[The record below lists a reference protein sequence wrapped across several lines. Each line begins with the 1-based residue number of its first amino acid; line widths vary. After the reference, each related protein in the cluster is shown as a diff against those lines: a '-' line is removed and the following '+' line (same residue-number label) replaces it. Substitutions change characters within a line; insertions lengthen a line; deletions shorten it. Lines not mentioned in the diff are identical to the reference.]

1 MVLPTGTGKSLC
13 LAKNASDAVTLWG
26 GRVLILAYVREL
38 LEQNADKV
46 RRLCPEGNN
55 LGNNLGMTWNIVG
68 MMWNNEA
75 CPASVRA
82 LARPQLRR
90 GIF

>member
-55 LGNNLGMTWNIVG
+55 LGNNLGMTWNNV
-68 MMWNNEA
+68 A

-82 LARPQLRR
+82 SARPQLRR